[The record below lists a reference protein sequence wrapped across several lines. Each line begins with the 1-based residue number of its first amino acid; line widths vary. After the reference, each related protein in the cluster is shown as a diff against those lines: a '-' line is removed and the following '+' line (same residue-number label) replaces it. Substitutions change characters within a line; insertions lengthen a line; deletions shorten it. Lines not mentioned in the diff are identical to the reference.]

1 VAASVDK
8 GHGRIERRTLRT
20 TGVLTLHRKWSGLK
34 QGFELVRERTV
45 KGEKSVEVVYGI
57 TSLPPERADAR
68 RLLEVVR
75 RHWHIENKLHRVR
88 DVTLA
93 EDACRVRKGS
103 APQVLAA
110 LRNACVH
117 LLSLEAAREKD
128 MSRAAACDHFAAK
141 PAKAL
146 GLLGIPQLE

>member
-1 VAASVDK
+1 MDK
-8 GHGRIERRTLRT
+8 GHGRIERRALRT
-20 TGVLTLHRKWSGLK
+20 TGVLTSGRKWRGLK

-45 KGEKSVEVVYGI
+45 KGHKTVEVAHGI
-57 TSLPPERADAR
+57 TSLGPERADAR
-68 RLLEVVR
+68 RLLEIVR
-75 RHWHIENKLHRVR
+75 RHWHIENKLHWVR

-93 EDACRVRKGS
+93 EDACRVRTGA

-128 MSRAAACDHFAAK
+128 TSRAAACHHFAAN
-141 PAKAL
+141 PDKAL
-146 GLLGIPQLE
+146 GALGFPQLE